1 MTGKPSIKIGH
12 VLARALRIDL
22 GSESY
27 SVTGDGRHAY
37 VEPDPTTGEWIKS
50 HTPTTKQV
58 GRYFYNI
65 FPFIH
70 WIGYYNLQWFIGDLI
85 AGKSNERSQKS
96 QIIKAN

>member
-1 MTGKPSIKIGH
+1 MAT
-12 VLARALRIDL
+12 ALRIDL
-22 GSESY
+22 GSEPY

-85 AGKSNERSQKS
+85 AGKSNERSQKTRNLN
-96 QIIKAN
+96 AN